1 MICLHSLDNQ
11 NTSQISMEA
20 EAEVVEVA
28 EVVAVLTIQV
38 ISFLYFLLLFKVVVT
53 LCYASDVHAPA

>member
-1 MICLHSLDNQ
+1 
-11 NTSQISMEA
+11 MEA